1 MHLNIRQTLH
11 LFDGRPEEARGHVTA
26 IVSMVGEE
34 LNAEL
39 FKHYLIHERNASN
52 VRILND
58 PVLPGT
64 RKGQRLDRWIMAD
77 VSGERR
83 AYQCETKNWSSWA
96 IGGKVLPIDAS
107 DTEVLK
113 VAQYHWERER
123 RSNLAPADSPS
134 RVLKVLLTMKVPHE
148 AEGRVVAPCVIY
160 WMPFAPTEYDKPYFA
175 VPVNELHVGFDTPFQ
190 NGLLH
195 FFSASLYLRF
205 LLKKGIET
213 VDIDTPLLDI
223 RQGLISSIIVQMK

>member
-1 MHLNIRQTLH
+1 MQLNIRQTLH
-11 LFDGRPEEARGHVTA
+11 IFDEKPSEANGHVTA

-39 FKHYLIHERNASN
+39 FKHYLIHERNATN
-52 VRILND
+52 VHILND

-83 AYQCETKNWSSWA
+83 AYQCEIKNWSSWA
-96 IGGKVLPIDAS
+96 IGGKVLPTGAP
-107 DTEVLK
+107 DTEILH

-123 RSNLAPADSPS
+123 RSNLAPADTPS
-134 RVLKVLLTMKVPHE
+134 RVLKALLAMKLPHE

-160 WMPFAPTEYDKPYFA
+160 WMPFAPTQHDMPYFA
-175 VPVNELHVGFDTPFQ
+175 VPVSELHVGFDTPFQ

-195 FFSASLYLRF
+195 FFSASLYLRL

-213 VDIDTPLLDI
+213 VDIDIPFLEI
-223 RQGLISSIIVQMK
+223 RQELISSIIGDI

>member
-11 LFDGRPEEARGHVTA
+11 IFDERPEEARGHVTA
-26 IVSMVGEE
+26 MVGMVGEE

-39 FKHYLIHERNASN
+39 FKHYLIHERSATN
-52 VRILND
+52 VRILTV

-64 RKGQRLDRWIMAD
+64 RKGQRLDRWVMAD

-83 AYQCETKNWSSWA
+83 AYQCEIKNWSSWA
-96 IGGKVLPIDAS
+96 IGGKVLPIGAS
-107 DTEVLK
+107 DTEVLHM
-113 VAQYHWERER
+113 AQYHWERER
-123 RSNLAPADSPS
+123 RSNLAPADTPS

-160 WMPFAPTEYDKPYFA
+160 WMPFAPTEYDMPYFA
-175 VPVNELHVGFDTPFQ
+175 VPVSELHVGFDTPFQ

-195 FFSASLYLRF
+195 FFSASLYLRT
-205 LLKKGIET
+205 LLTQGIDQIE
-213 VDIDTPLLDI
+213 VNLPLYEA
-223 RQGLISSIIVQMK
+223 RKNLISMLFD